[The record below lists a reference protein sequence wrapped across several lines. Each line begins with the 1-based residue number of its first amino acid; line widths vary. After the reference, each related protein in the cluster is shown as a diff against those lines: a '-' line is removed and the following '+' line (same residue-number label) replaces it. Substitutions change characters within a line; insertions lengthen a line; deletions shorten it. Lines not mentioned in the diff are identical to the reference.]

1 MPIFKF
7 TAKDESGKTRSGK
20 VEAATQKAAL
30 DILKEQKLVVVSFAE
45 EAGELSVEKLLQK
58 IRGVPFGEVVTF
70 TRQLSTMMQ
79 AGLPLI
85 QSLEILAAQTGNQ
98 AMREVLS
105 EVLKD
110 VGGGMPLSQ
119 SLSKHPDVFPRVYV
133 SLLRAGEA
141 SGTLDQILIRLADTL
156 EKQREF
162 RSKTKGALVYPAIVT
177 LAMGGVF
184 VIMVV
189 FVVPKLGVM
198 YESMGAELPLPT
210 RILIAISQ
218 LFTRRWWVLLSLIAA
233 AVVGWR
239 SFQASKTGKYFL
251 ARLTFR
257 LPIFGKL
264 SKQTE
269 LAEFTRTLGLLTG
282 SGIPIVES
290 LEIVAEA
297 LRNPLYHDAILASA
311 EKVRRGTPLSEP
323 LRADPNFPPLVSQMV
338 SVGEETGKLDDVLGK
353 LAAFFEAEAEQTV
366 KNLSTAMEPL
376 IMVLLGAM
384 VGALVLSIILPI
396 YKLTAQF

>member
-70 TRQLSTMMQ
+70 TRQLSTMMR

-119 SLSKHPDVFPRVYV
+119 SLAKHPDVFPRVYV

-210 RILIAISQ
+210 RS
-218 LFTRRWWVLLSLIAA
+218 
-233 AVVGWR
+233 
-239 SFQASKTGKYFL
+239 
-251 ARLTFR
+251 
-257 LPIFGKL
+257 
-264 SKQTE
+264 
-269 LAEFTRTLGLLTG
+269 
-282 SGIPIVES
+282 
-290 LEIVAEA
+290 
-297 LRNPLYHDAILASA
+297 
-311 EKVRRGTPLSEP
+311 
-323 LRADPNFPPLVSQMV
+323 
-338 SVGEETGKLDDVLGK
+338 
-353 LAAFFEAEAEQTV
+353 
-366 KNLSTAMEPL
+366 
-376 IMVLLGAM
+376 
-384 VGALVLSIILPI
+384 
-396 YKLTAQF
+396 

>member
-1 MPIFKF
+1 
-7 TAKDESGKTRSGK
+7 
-20 VEAATQKAAL
+20 
-30 DILKEQKLVVVSFAE
+30 
-45 EAGELSVEKLLQK
+45 
-58 IRGVPFGEVVTF
+58 
-70 TRQLSTMMQ
+70 
-79 AGLPLI
+79 
-85 QSLEILAAQTGNQ
+85 
-98 AMREVLS
+98 
-105 EVLKD
+105 
-110 VGGGMPLSQ
+110 
-119 SLSKHPDVFPRVYV
+119 
-133 SLLRAGEA
+133 
-141 SGTLDQILIRLADTL
+141 
-156 EKQREF
+156 
-162 RSKTKGALVYPAIVT
+162 
-177 LAMGGVF
+177 
-184 VIMVV
+184 
-189 FVVPKLGVM
+189 
-198 YESMGAELPLPT
+198 
-210 RILIAISQ
+210 
-218 LFTRRWWVLLSLIAA
+218 LIAA

-269 LAEFTRTLGLLTG
+269 LAEFTRTLGLLAG

-297 LRNPLYHDAILASA
+297 LRNPLYHDAILAAA

-323 LRADPNFPPLVSQMV
+323 LRADPNFPPLVSQMI

-353 LAAFFEAEAEQTV
+353 LAGFFEAEAEQTV